1 MPGYVR
7 PYIPKEVL
15 PYTRSVMTVTVTAVR
30 CFRLARDSSSATA
43 DDASCGEPP
52 VTIWAICRT

>member
-43 DDASCGEPP
+43 DDASCGELP